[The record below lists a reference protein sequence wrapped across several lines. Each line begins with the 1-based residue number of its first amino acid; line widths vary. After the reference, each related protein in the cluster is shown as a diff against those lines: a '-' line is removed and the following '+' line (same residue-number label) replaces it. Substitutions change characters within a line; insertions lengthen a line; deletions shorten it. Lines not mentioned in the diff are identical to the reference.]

1 VAQAKLSK
9 RSLSLNIVGALL
21 IVIKKMGKWM
31 RARLACCFMLAVLSL
46 AALPTPPAFAGDGV
60 FNPETFVLDNGMQVV
75 VVPNHR
81 APVVTH
87 MVWYKVGSADE
98 QPGHSGIAHLLEH
111 LMFKGT
117 EKHGPG
123 EFSSTV
129 ARIGGQENAFTS
141 FDYTAYYQNVAKDR
155 LELVMEM
162 EADRMTNLTL
172 TEDQVKAERGVVL
185 EELHQRVDNDPSAI
199 LSERAGAVLFL
210 NHPYR
215 RPIIGW
221 EHEVAA
227 LERPE
232 VLEFYKK
239 WYAPNNAVLV
249 VAGDVTADEVRPLAE
264 KYYGTIPAM
273 PEAQRLVLRDP
284 PQKTARRV
292 TLHDERV
299 RQPEWSRTY
308 VVPSYR
314 TGPADEVYALEVLS
328 QILGGGPTSR
338 LYRELVVE
346 RALATS
352 AGAWYDPSR
361 RGPAQL
367 TVYAS
372 PRPGVSLEEI
382 EEATESVVRDVIRD
396 GVTDEEIERAKNG
409 KLADVVYARDSLSTG
424 ARVLGEALATGLS
437 VEDVEQWPERIRS
450 VTKAQI
456 NAAARR
462 VFDGD
467 HSVTA
472 LLLPEEASE
481 TASKP

>member
-1 VAQAKLSK
+1 
-9 RSLSLNIVGALL
+9 
-21 IVIKKMGKWM
+21 M
-31 RARLACCFMLAVLSL
+31 RASLGFVLFLVALSVTV
-46 AALPTPPAFAGDGV
+46 LPTPPASARDGV
-60 FNPETFVLDNGMQVV
+60 FNPETFVLGNGMQVV

-81 APVVTH
+81 VPVVTH

-98 QPGHSGIAHLLEH
+98 PTGHSGIAHLLEH

-123 EFSSTV
+123 EFSGAV

-141 FDYTAYYQNVAKDR
+141 FDYTAYYQSVAKDR

-172 TEDQVKAERGVVL
+172 TEDQVKSERQVVL
-185 EELHQRVDNDPSAI
+185 EERHQRIDNDPSAI
-199 LSERAGAVLFL
+199 LSEHAGAVQFL

-221 EHEVAA
+221 EHEISD
-227 LERPE
+227 LDRPE
-232 VLEFYKK
+232 VLAFYEQ
-239 WYAPNNAVLV
+239 WYAPNNAVLI
-249 VAGDVTADEVRPLAE
+249 VAGDITAEELRPLAE
-264 KYYGTIPAM
+264 NYYGTIPRA
-273 PEAQRLVLRDP
+273 PDVPRLALRDP

-292 TLHDERV
+292 TLRDERV
-299 RQPEWSRTY
+299 RQPEWSRSY
-308 VVPSYR
+308 VVPSYK
-314 TGPADEVYALEVLS
+314 TGPGDDAYALEVLA

-338 LYRELVVE
+338 FYRQLVVD

-367 TVYAS
+367 SLYAS
-372 PRPGVSLEEI
+372 PRPGVSLEQI
-382 EEATESVVRDVIRD
+382 EDAMESVLREVIRD
-396 GVTDEEIERAKNG
+396 GVTDAEIERAKNG

-424 ARVLGEALATGLS
+424 ARVLGEALAIGLS
-437 VEDVEQWPERIRS
+437 IEDVEEWPERVQS

-456 NAAARR
+456 DAVARQ

-472 LLLPEEASE
+472 LLLPKETPAS
-481 TASKP
+481 ASNQ